1 MAYSIE
7 KKCPQCG
14 ALLRINVTDEMCP
27 GGKER
32 EVASCPKCDF
42 DVYSKMTSGFVNTV
56 VITE

>member
-27 GGKER
+27 GGKE
-32 EVASCPKCDF
+32 
-42 DVYSKMTSGFVNTV
+42 
-56 VITE
+56 